1 MQEELLHGTAESVQR
16 CQTISVSTIK
26 SLSRIIENY
35 EEKLIELP

>member
-1 MQEELLHGTAESVQR
+1 MQEELFHGIAESVRR
-16 CQTISVSTIK
+16 CQTISVSIIK